1 MDDILALFRKGSMHQ
16 PVGLIVALLTAL
28 QAPISWK
35 KAQLGPSVT
44 WCGWTFCFRTETVAL
59 VQSKLEKLRQ
69 QLQKL
74 SKGSKVA
81 KKDLEACLGLLNWA
95 TTLSPHMRSFMSCLY
110 KDLRS
115 LRQTCL
121 HPSGARDAQLL
132 EVGAIKIFSKA
143 DVPRVPPSHKHHQW
157 VRLADPNRSE
167 LHLKQDSKFALAWLS
182 LCFQHEQPCSL
193 RTPPLAPCLSA
204 ADAFADKH
212 RMGIGG
218 WLSTATDFVWYSEIF
233 TDEEVRQEWPQLSGS
248 LQHYIAC
255 FETLAQLA
263 LAHCSWS
270 LLRAKHI
277 ALSCPAPATRCQ
289 PPFYYSRAA
298 QHLLAPRC
306 HMGAL
311 APRAISG

>member
-115 LRQTCL
+115 LASTSTPNLPPPQRRTQRPTLRGWCHQDL
-121 HPSGARDAQLL
+121 QQSRCAARA
-132 EVGAIKIFSKA
+132 
-143 DVPRVPPSHKHHQW
+143 
-157 VRLADPNRSE
+157 
-167 LHLKQDSKFALAWLS
+167 
-182 LCFQHEQPCSL
+182 
-193 RTPPLAPCLSA
+193 
-204 ADAFADKH
+204 
-212 RMGIGG
+212 
-218 WLSTATDFVWYSEIF
+218 
-233 TDEEVRQEWPQLSGS
+233 
-248 LQHYIAC
+248 
-255 FETLAQLA
+255 TLAQA
-263 LAHCSWS
+263 PPVGP
-270 LLRAKHI
+270 
-277 ALSCPAPATRCQ
+277 SC
-289 PPFYYSRAA
+289 
-298 QHLLAPRC
+298 
-306 HMGAL
+306 
-311 APRAISG
+311 